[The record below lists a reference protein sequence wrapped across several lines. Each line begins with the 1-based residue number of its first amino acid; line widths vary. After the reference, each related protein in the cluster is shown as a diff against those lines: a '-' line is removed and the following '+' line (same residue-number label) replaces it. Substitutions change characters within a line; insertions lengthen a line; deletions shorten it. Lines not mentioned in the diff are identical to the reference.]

1 MTRVAFIMFITAL
14 GLLLMSFSKLNND
27 SDVFTIKTV
36 VIDAGHG
43 GRDPGCV
50 AGSDHEKTI
59 ALNIA
64 KQLGKMITDSFQNVK
79 VIYTREDDKYVELWE
94 RASIANRNN
103 ADIFFSIH
111 VNANDN
117 VSVYGTESYAMGT
130 HVVGKNLNARKEEQ
144 EIAETT
150 KRENEVILEEDG
162 YEENYDGFDPNDPAS
177 HIVFELFQSEYIE
190 QSLELA
196 SKIQSK
202 LKDHSNRRNRG
213 VKQAGFVVLWK
224 TTMPAVLVET
234 GYLTNS
240 SERSY
245 LTSADGQKNIA
256 SGIFSAF
263 VDYKASMEA
272 KSKSSE

>member
-1 MTRVAFIMFITAL
+1 MFITAL

-27 SDVFTIKTV
+27 NDVFTIKTV

-50 AGSDHEKTI
+50 SGSNHEKTI

-64 KQLGKMITDSFQNVK
+64 KQLGKMITDSFKNVK
-79 VIYTREDDKYVELWE
+79 VIYTREEDKYVELWE

-117 VSVYGTESYAMGT
+117 VTVYGTESYAMGT

-162 YEENYDGFDPNDPAS
+162 YQEKYDGFNPNDPAS

-196 SKIQSK
+196 SKIQTK

-224 TTMPAVLVET
+224 TTMPAVLIET

-240 SERSY
+240 DERTH
-245 LTSADGQKNIA
+245 LTSDHGQKNIA

-263 VDYKASMEA
+263 VDYKASMES
-272 KSKSSE
+272 KSKSSD